1 MVVGLIFHVKSSIFI
16 KSQRA
21 PSDLI
26 LRAGHCM
33 IMNED
38 ESKLYILGG
47 MKSKEEL
54 NDFLELDMKNF
65 SVNVIHSGKG
75 PGAPPYGITQRA
87 YFHAGAKEIRIVIG
101 SGIQGNRTTKSSKT
115 NLGDGMISFWNFIF
129 CKQMNSQQKISRI
142 SEHVE

>member
-1 MVVGLIFHVKSSIFI
+1 
-16 KSQRA
+16 
-21 PSDLI
+21 
-26 LRAGHCM
+26 M
-33 IMNED
+33 IMNEE

-115 NLGDGMISFWNFIF
+115 NLGDGMISILKLNYLLL
-129 CKQMNSQQKISRI
+129 Q
-142 SEHVE
+142 